1 MILENL
7 ASKSKQAVI
16 AQEEWGLWQK
26 ESKLRAWLSYTARQ
40 LAQIQQQPKQEKEN
54 KKSTDQ

>member
-7 ASKSKQAVI
+7 ASKAKQAVI

-40 LAQIQQQPKQEKEN
+40 LAQIQQQPKQEKH
-54 KKSTDQ
+54 